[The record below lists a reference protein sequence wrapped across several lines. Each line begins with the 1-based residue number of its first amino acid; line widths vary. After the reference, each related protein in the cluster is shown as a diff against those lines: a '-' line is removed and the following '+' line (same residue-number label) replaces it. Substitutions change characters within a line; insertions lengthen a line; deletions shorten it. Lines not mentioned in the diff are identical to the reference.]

1 MVVNWYKFFS
11 KDKKSIYNKSL
22 EQINHYR
29 DLVYKKRNFFLIMQ
43 VIILAGGLGT
53 RLAEYTKPYLSP
65 WLKFWVCQL

>member
-29 DLVYKKRNFFLIMQ
+29 DLVYKKETSFNHASNNFSWR
-43 VIILAGGLGT
+43 T
-53 RLAEYTKPYLSP
+53 RHKTSGVY
-65 WLKFWVCQL
+65 